1 MLEINAMKIALI
13 WKNDYPWDVRV
24 EKIVNTLHEAG
35 HDVYLLCGNKK
46 KLPREEIIGGVKV
59 IRLPFSRS
67 NFLNSLISLPFYFN
81 PFWMRM
87 AASAV
92 QRKGIEM
99 VIVRDLPLISIGLF
113 LKKKFRIPLIL
124 DMAENYPAMY
134 WDRINKG
141 GWTAIKNWFIK
152 NPRLMEYIE
161 RRATEK
167 CDHILVVVEE
177 SAQRLIGN
185 GADSAKISIV
195 SNTPDLRI
203 FANTVPAKERKHVQ
217 LVYAGFI
224 QARGLDIIVES
235 LSRIRGIGTP
245 VRFVIIGE
253 GHYLNQL
260 KLITKRHRVE
270 DMVEFKGW
278 VKNTS
283 IPAYILDSD
292 IGVIPHKKN
301 PHSDTTVPNKL
312 FDYMACAKP
321 VIVSNA
327 GPLKRIVE
335 EERCGVIFTA
345 GSVDSFTDALK
356 KILQNPAAATEM
368 GRNGAA
374 AVQRRY
380 NWGYD
385 ADVLRRV
392 VAALASRG
400 LPPT

>member
-1 MLEINAMKIALI
+1 MRIALI

-24 EKIVNTLHEAG
+24 EKIANALHEAG

-46 KLPREEIIGGVKV
+46 KLPREEIIGGINVV
-59 IRLPFSRS
+59 RLPFSRS
-67 NFLNSLISLPFYFN
+67 NFLSSLISLPFYFN
-81 PFWMRM
+81 PFWLKM
-87 AASAV
+87 ASTAV
-92 QRKGIEM
+92 QQKGIEL

-113 LKKKFRIPLIL
+113 LKRKYRIPLIL

-152 NPRLMEYIE
+152 NPRLMEHIE
-161 RRATEK
+161 KRATEE

-177 SAQRLIGN
+177 SAQRLIDN
-185 GADSAKISIV
+185 GADGSKISIV
-195 SNTPDLRI
+195 SNTPDLKI
-203 FANTVPAKERKHVQ
+203 FAHAANPSERKHVQ

-245 VRFVIIGE
+245 VRFVVIGE
-253 GHYLNQL
+253 GHYLDQL
-260 KLITKRHRVE
+260 KLITKQHRVE

-283 IPAYILDSD
+283 IPGYILDSD
-292 IGVIPHKKN
+292 IGVIPHNKN
-301 PHSDTTVPNKL
+301 PHSDTTIPNKL

-327 GPLKRIVE
+327 APLKRIVE
-335 EERCGVIFTA
+335 EERCGVVFTA
-345 GSVDSFTDALK
+345 GSVDSFTEALK
-356 KILQNPAAATEM
+356 ALIQNPAAAAEM
-368 GRNGAA
+368 GRSGAA

-380 NWGYD
+380 HWGYD
-385 ADVLRRV
+385 AAVLKRV
-392 VAALASRG
+392 VAAFASRDR
-400 LPPT
+400 PPG